1 MKMKRSILTIVLMMS
16 VSLSDAQT
24 QNYYDQVY
32 FQIAL
37 VDPTAEHKPIRRSP
51 IATPSVCL
59 EGHTLLFATPC
70 DGCTLKLINE
80 DEDVEYIT
88 IIPVDATN
96 LDLPTCLSGEYQLQ
110 IIRGNYCFWGYIN
123 F

>member
-1 MKMKRSILTIVLMMS
+1 MKRSILALVLMMS

-70 DGCTLKLINE
+70 DGCTLKLINQ
-80 DEDVEYIT
+80 DGDVEYT
-88 IIPVDATN
+88 TVIPTGTQTLV
-96 LDLPTCLSGEYQLQ
+96 LPSHLSGDYCIQ
-110 IIRGNYCFWGYIN
+110 IIRGRFCFWGYIVL
-123 F
+123 